1 LDWFKALMKTAAV
14 LKKITILVLVLL
26 VPGFLYYLLVSKG
39 KNRYLNLP
47 VYGPKTVLKT
57 THKVG
62 HNDVPD
68 TLYHSL
74 PDFKLTDQN
83 GNTVTPKTFT
93 NQIFIANFFY
103 THCQGVCD
111 EINNNINQLAAGYAG
126 SKMVNFLSISV
137 DPERDSTKAL
147 KSYANSVKPASAKW
161 LFLRGDT
168 SVVYPL
174 AHNGFLVNALQ
185 TGKDNFIYS
194 DKLILIDEDR
204 RIRGYYTG
212 ASSKDISKLA
222 DEIKVLIKEE
232 SLKNDTPLY

>member
-1 LDWFKALMKTAAV
+1 MKIVAI
-14 LKKITILVLVLL
+14 LKKIIILVLVLL
-26 VPGFLYYLLVSKG
+26 VPGFLYYLLVSRG
-39 KNRYLNLP
+39 KNRYLPLP

-68 TLYHSL
+68 TLYHVL

-93 NQIFIANFFY
+93 HKIFIANFFY
-103 THCQGVCD
+103 THCTGVCD
-111 EINNNINQLAAGYAG
+111 EMNNNINQLAASYAG
-126 SKMVNFLSISV
+126 NKMVYFVSISV
-137 DPERDSTKAL
+137 DPDRDSVKAL
-147 KSYANSVKPASAKW
+147 KNYASSIKPASPKW
-161 LFLRGDT
+161 LFLTGDT
-168 SVVYPL
+168 SIVYPL

-185 TGKDNFIYS
+185 AGKNNFIYS

-212 ASSKDISKLA
+212 ASTTEVSKLD

-232 SLKNDTPLY
+232 LLKNDSPLY

>member
-1 LDWFKALMKTAAV
+1 MKTAAI

-83 GNTVTPKTFT
+83 GNTVTSKTFT
-93 NQIFIANFFY
+93 NKIFIASFFY
-103 THCQGVCD
+103 THCKGVCD
-111 EINNNINQLAAGYAG
+111 QINTNINQLAASYAG
-126 SKMVNFLSISV
+126 EKMVYFISISV
-137 DPERDSTKAL
+137 DPERDSVKAL
-147 KSYANSVKPASAKW
+147 KSYANTVKPASKQW
-161 LFLRGDT
+161 LFLTGDT
-168 SVVYPL
+168 AAVYPL

-212 ASSKDISKLA
+212 ASATEISKLD

-232 SLKNDTPLY
+232 LLKNDTPLY

>member
-1 LDWFKALMKTAAV
+1 MDRFKATMKTAAI
-14 LKKITILVLVLL
+14 LKKTTILVLVLL

-62 HNDVPD
+62 HSNVPD
-68 TLYHSL
+68 TLYHTL
-74 PDFKLTDQN
+74 PDFKLTDQD
-83 GNTVTPKTFT
+83 GNPVTPKTFT
-93 NQIFIANFFY
+93 KKIFIANFFY
-103 THCQGVCD
+103 THCKGVC
-111 EINNNINQLAAGYAG
+111 EAMNNNINQLAANYADN
-126 SKMVNFLSISV
+126 KMVYFVSISV
-137 DPERDSTKAL
+137 DPERDSVKAL
-147 KSYANSVKPASAKW
+147 KIYANNIKPASAKW
-161 LFLRGDT
+161 LFLTGDT

-174 AHNGFLVNALQ
+174 AHNGFLVNAVQ
-185 TGKDNFIYS
+185 TGKENFIYS

-212 ASSKDISKLA
+212 ASTKDVSKLD

-232 SLKNDTPLY
+232 LLKNDTPMY